1 MTTAL
6 APQTIGADGTVD
18 RERGIIFGVC
28 VAQVG
33 RARGHFYETQVAGTT
48 IKLPVEADQ
57 QTLNG
62 ILSTASEY
70 EHGVKVMDSHD
81 PNSTVKDTAGFL
93 TGFRED
99 GAKLR
104 ADFAEVP
111 VDDTA
116 ELLGLTAAR
125 VYGFDLDELRPIAGR
140 IGPTPES
147 LGQDPT
153 LRSDPAERASA
164 RWWKAEY
171 GVQPPG

>member
-1 MTTAL
+1 MWGTDYPHPEGTWPNTA
-6 APQTIGADGTVD
+6 
-18 RERGIIFGVC
+18 
-28 VAQVG
+28 
-33 RARGHFYETQVAGTT
+33 
-48 IKLPVEADQ
+48 
-57 QTLNG
+57 
-62 ILSTASEY
+62 
-70 EHGVKVMDSHD
+70 
-81 PNSTVKDTAGFL
+81 
-93 TGFRED
+93 
-99 GAKLR
+99 AKLR

-125 VYGFDLDELRPIAGR
+125 VYGFDLDELRPIAKS

-153 LRSDPAERASA
+153 LRSDPAERAGA